1 MRSIAGR
8 KTDAIAKFSRH
19 GGSKIAETTTQVKS
33 RQPGSNPQTTDPV
46 GRFSRPLAARL
57 PVSLSSLAADC
68 CSDNRPTPDS
78 AGAEESPAPGISAPP
93 QILRSLTNP
102 HANRQNPPIPPTRPL
117 IRTAPREMNV
127 RSSAQAQ
134 RLHPRFTSKPSGD
147 RPSPFSP
154 AQAGNHET
162 SDYGRSRI
170 HWQSYR

>member
-1 MRSIAGR
+1 MPSLNSQDTKEA
-8 KTDAIAKFSRH
+8 
-19 GGSKIAETTTQVKS
+19 KS
-33 RQPGSNPQTTDPV
+33 RKQQRRSKADSLAATLRQPIPSTGSAA
-46 GRFSRPLAARL
+46 PLAARL

-93 QILRSLTNP
+93 PQILRSLTNP
-102 HANRQNPPIPPTRPL
+102 HANRQNPPIPPARPL
-117 IRTAPREMNV
+117 IRTAPHEMNV

-134 RLHPRFTSKPSGD
+134 RLHPRCTSQSSGD
-147 RPSPFSP
+147 RQSPFSP